1 MNKRHDRLPT
11 RQGGTVVVTETDA
24 QRLISL
30 LQAQGNRAG
39 APRTVPELQKLD
51 DAEWLDSRLI
61 PSDVVTMNS
70 TVRLRDPESGEA
82 VTRTLAFPYGAD
94 PGRGR
99 ISILTSFGIAMLG
112 RRVGDFVECAGAPT
126 KPRDLRSRAWFI
138 SPRPPTIMNGDI
150 RASGFRT

>member
-1 MNKRHDRLPT
+1 MKKRRDTLPT
-11 RQGGTVVVTETDA
+11 RQSGTVVVTQADA
-24 QRLISL
+24 ERLISL

-39 APRTVPELQKLD
+39 APRTVPELQKKLD
-51 DAEWLDSRLI
+51 DAEWVHSRLI

-70 TVRLRDPESGEA
+70 TVHLRDLESGEA

-112 RRVGDFVECAGAPT
+112 RRAGDFVECAGSDKAKRFEIESVVYQPEAAN
-126 KPRDLRSRAWFI
+126 DHEW
-138 SPRPPTIMNGDI
+138 
-150 RASGFRT
+150 